1 MSLQRIPV
9 RKVITPSSVSGQ
21 VNGQTPQELALAV
34 RQVEDTIS
42 PLARANNQIRDTLA
56 ELERSILALKTASAA
71 AQENNN
77 DESFNNPY

>member
-9 RKVITPSSVSGQ
+9 RKLVTPSSVP
-21 VNGQTPQELALAV
+21 VNGHTPQELALAV
-34 RQVEDTIS
+34 KQVEDTIS

-56 ELERSILALKTASAA
+56 ELERSIMTLKTASNGIG
-71 AQENNN
+71 QPDNNN

>member
-9 RKVITPSSVSGQ
+9 RKLVTSSSVP
-21 VNGQTPQELALAV
+21 VNGHTPQELALAV

-56 ELERSILALKTASAA
+56 ELERSIMTLKTASNGIGQADH
-71 AQENNN
+71 NI
-77 DESFNNPY
+77 Y

>member
-1 MSLQRIPV
+1 METSLTNGSLQ
-9 RKVITPSSVSGQ
+9 SAE
-21 VNGQTPQELALAV
+21 ELALAV

-56 ELERSILALKTASAA
+56 ELERSIMTLKTASNGIGQA
-71 AQENNN
+71 ENNN